1 LASRRCPQATK
12 KLQYLICNIGIASP
26 AAAGQHHNVKNPKN
40 MRDPVVDEIKQRINI
55 VEVIQEYLPLKKA
68 GTNWKGLCPFH
79 SEKSPSFMVSED
91 RMMFHCFGCG
101 EHGDVFTFL
110 MKQEGYEFPEVL
122 KLLADRAGVKIER
135 RDPKIAHERNLLSE
149 IADISSRF
157 YQKVLTDSPQAETAR
172 EYLTK
177 RALKNETATAF
188 GIGFAPD
195 GWENLCNFL
204 NKRGYKDEDIINSGL
219 ALRSTNGRGIYDRF
233 RKRVMFTIRNA
244 QGQVVGFTGRLLP
257 EDEKKPDAGGK
268 YVNTPESALYHKGSV
283 LYGLDQAKQEIKKQD
298 LAVLVE
304 GNMDV
309 VSSHQAGIRN
319 VIAASGT
326 ALTDDQLRLLGRYT
340 RRLAVAFDADA
351 AGDSAAK
358 KGIIAALRAGFLVKV
373 IIIPEGAGKDP
384 DDCVRKDP
392 QLWRQAIEKA
402 IDVIDFLVQS
412 ARAKFDLRGLEG
424 KRSTVEQ
431 ILPIIAEVGDPV
443 VAAHYL
449 KVLSEAVGIPED
461 VIRSQLPKPVAP
473 RSSGPPTASQQPTT
487 QLSRQRMLSERL
499 LAIYLT
505 DPKVRPEVQNNL
517 KTEYLEGDD
526 LKDLYGWALAGY
538 TQNIISL
545 PAPREDRAKEL
556 AEILPL
562 KLDVEQADEP
572 LEEAKNIL
580 NILASL
586 RRQAVR
592 ERLETE
598 MRVAEKLGDVAR
610 IEELTKAFKEL

>member
-1 LASRRCPQATK
+1 
-12 KLQYLICNIGIASP
+12 
-26 AAAGQHHNVKNPKN
+26 

-79 SEKSPSFMVSED
+79 GEKSPSFMVSED

-172 EYLTK
+172 QYLGK
-177 RALKNETATAF
+177 RDLKKETAAAF

-204 NKRGYKDEDIINSGL
+204 NKRGYKDDDIINSGL
-219 ALRSTNGRGIYDRF
+219 ALRSVNGRGIYDRF
-233 RKRVMFTIRNA
+233 RKRVMFTIKNA

-283 LYGLDQAKQEIKKQD
+283 LYGLDQAKQEIKKHD

-358 KGIIAALRAGFLVKV
+358 KGIILALRAGFLVKV

-392 QLWRQAIEKA
+392 QLWRTAIEKA

-412 ARAKFDLRGLEG
+412 ARAKFDLRSVEG
-424 KRSTVEQ
+424 KRAAVEQ
-431 ILPIIAEVGDPV
+431 ILPIVAEVGDPV

-449 KVLSEAVGIPED
+449 KVLAEAVGTPED
-461 VIRSQLPKPVAP
+461 IIRNELAKKTQRP
-473 RSSGPPTASQQPTT
+473 GASAAAGNQPTPA
-487 QLSRQRMLSERL
+487 LSRTRMLSERL

-505 DPKVRPEVQNNL
+505 CPAVRSEVQNRL
-517 KTEYLEGDD
+517 KTEHLEGAD
-526 LKDLYGWALAGY
+526 LRDLYGWAMAGY

-562 KLDVEQADEP
+562 KLDVEPADEP
-572 LEEAKNIL
+572 FEEAKNIL

-586 RRQAVR
+586 HRQAER

-598 MRVAEKLGDVAR
+598 MREAEKIGDVAR
-610 IEELTKAFKEL
+610 INEIAKLFKEL

>member
-1 LASRRCPQATK
+1 
-12 KLQYLICNIGIASP
+12 
-26 AAAGQHHNVKNPKN
+26 

-79 SEKSPSFMVSED
+79 GEKSPSFMVSED

-110 MKQEGYEFPEVL
+110 MKQEGYDFPEVL

-157 YQKVLTDSPQAETAR
+157 YQRVLLDSPSAETAR
-172 EYLTK
+172 VYLSK
-177 RALKNETATAF
+177 RALKPETIQNF
-188 GIGFAPD
+188 GIGFAPE
-195 GWENLCNFL
+195 GWETLCNFL
-204 NKRGYKDEDIINSGL
+204 NKRGYKDDDIISAGL

-233 RKRVMFTIRNA
+233 RKRVMFTIKNA
-244 QGQVVGFTGRLLP
+244 QAQVVGFTGRLLP

-309 VSSHQAGIRN
+309 VSSHQAGIKN

-358 KGIIAALRAGFLVKV
+358 KGIIAALRNGFLVKV
-373 IIIPEGAGKDP
+373 IVIPEGAGKDP

-392 QLWRQAIEKA
+392 ELWRKA
-402 IDVIDFLVQS
+402 IANAIDIIDFLVKS
-412 ARAKFDLRGLEG
+412 ARAKFDLHAIEG
-424 KRSTVEQ
+424 KRAAVGQ
-431 ILPIIAEVGDPV
+431 ILPIIAEVGDSV
-443 VAAHYL
+443 VQAHYL
-449 KVLSEAVGIPED
+449 KTLSEAVGTPED
-461 VIRSQLPKPVAP
+461 IIRGQLPKAHVVEAKQDQAK
-473 RSSGPPTASQQPTT
+473 ASP
-487 QLSRQRMLSERL
+487 QLSRLRMLSERL

-505 DPKVRPEVQNNL
+505 DPKVRPEVQNRL
-517 KTEYLEGDD
+517 KAEYLDGED
-526 LKDLYGWALAGY
+526 LGDLYAWVLAGY
-538 TQNIISL
+538 TKNIISL

-562 KLDVEQADEP
+562 KLDVEPADEP
-572 LEEAKNIL
+572 FEEVKDIL
-580 NILASL
+580 NNLASL
-586 RRQAVR
+586 HRQAAR

-598 MRVAEKLGDVAR
+598 MREAEKIGDVAR

>member
-1 LASRRCPQATK
+1 
-12 KLQYLICNIGIASP
+12 
-26 AAAGQHHNVKNPKN
+26 

-91 RMMFHCFGCG
+91 RMIFHCFGCG

-110 MKQEGYEFPEVL
+110 MKQEGYDFPEVL

-172 EYLTK
+172 QYLAK
-177 RALKNETATAF
+177 RALKPETIAAF

-195 GWENLCNFL
+195 GWESLCNFL

-219 ALRSTNGRGIYDRF
+219 ALRSVNGRGVYDRF

-244 QGQVVGFTGRLLP
+244 HGQVIGFTGRLLP

-283 LYGLDQAKQEIKKQD
+283 LYGLDLAKYEIKKQD
-298 LAVLVE
+298 MVVLVE

-340 RRLAVAFDADA
+340 RRIAVAFDADA

-358 KGIIAALRAGFLVKV
+358 KGIVAALRAGFLVKV
-373 IIIPEGAGKDP
+373 IVIPEGAGKDP

-392 QLWRQAIEKA
+392 DLWRKA
-402 IDVIDFLVQS
+402 IAGAIDIIDFLVVS
-412 ARAKFDLRGLEG
+412 SRAKFDLHALEG
-424 KRSTVEQ
+424 KRAAVEQ
-431 ILPIIAEVGDPV
+431 ILPIVAEVGDPV

-461 VIRSQLPKPVAP
+461 IIRSQLPKARDSKPTSHEP
-473 RSSGPPTASQQPTT
+473 RATS
-487 QLSRQRMLSERL
+487 QLSRHRMLSERL

-505 DPKVRPEVQNNL
+505 DPKVRPDVQNGL
-517 KTEYLEGDD
+517 KSEYLDGEE
-526 LKDLYGWALAGY
+526 LKDLYGWAMAGY
-538 TQNIISL
+538 TGNIISL
-545 PAPREDRAKEL
+545 PAPREELAKEL

-562 KLDVEQADEP
+562 KLDVEPADEP
-572 LEEAKNIL
+572 LNEVKDIL

-586 RRQAVR
+586 HRQAVR

-598 MRVAEKLGDVAR
+598 MRDAETIGDVAR
-610 IEELTKAFKEL
+610 IEELTRAFKEL

>member
-1 LASRRCPQATK
+1 
-12 KLQYLICNIGIASP
+12 
-26 AAAGQHHNVKNPKN
+26 
-40 MRDPVVDEIKQRINI
+40 MRDPIVDEIKQRINI

-79 SEKSPSFMVSED
+79 NEKSPSFMVSED

-110 MKQEGYEFPEVL
+110 MKQEGYDFPEVL

-135 RDPKIAHERNLLSE
+135 RDPKIQHERNLLSE
-149 IADISSRF
+149 IAELASRF

-172 EYLTK
+172 QYLGK
-177 RALKNETATAF
+177 RALKPETIQKF

-195 GWENLCNFL
+195 GWESLCNFL
-204 NKRGYKDEDIINSGL
+204 NKRGYNDDDIINSGL

-244 QGQVVGFTGRLLP
+244 QAQVVGFTGRLLP
-257 EDEKKPDAGGK
+257 DDEKKPDAGGK
-268 YVNTPESALYHKGSV
+268 YVNTPESALYHKSLV
-283 LYGLDQAKQEIKKQD
+283 LFGLDQAKQEIKKRD
-298 LAVLVE
+298 MAVLVE

-309 VSSHQAGIRN
+309 ISSHQAGICN
-319 VIAASGT
+319 VVAASGT

-340 RRLAVAFDADA
+340 RRMAVAFDADA

-358 KGIIAALRAGFLVKV
+358 KGIVTALRAGFLVKV
-373 IIIPEGAGKDP
+373 IVIPEGAGKDP
-384 DDCVRKDP
+384 DDCVRKDAE
-392 QLWRQAIEKA
+392 LWKKA
-402 IDVIDFLVQS
+402 IANAIDIIDFLVQS
-412 ARAKFDLRGLEG
+412 ARAKFDLHSLEG

-443 VAAHYL
+443 VQAHYL
-449 KVLSEAVGIPED
+449 KTLSESVGIPED
-461 VIRSQLPKPVAP
+461 IIRTQLPKPIVQ
-473 RSSGPPTASQQPTT
+473 RSSGSVVANQQPVA
-487 QLSRQRMLSERL
+487 QLSRHRMLSERL
-499 LAIYLT
+499 LALYLT
-505 DPKVRPEVQNNL
+505 APQTRNDVQNRL
-517 KTEYLEGDD
+517 KSEYLDGDD
-526 LKDLYGWALAGY
+526 LRDLYAWALAGY
-538 TQNIISL
+538 THNIISL

-562 KLDVEQADEP
+562 KLDVEPADEP
-572 LEEAKNIL
+572 VEEVKDIL

-586 RRQAVR
+586 HRQAAR

-598 MRVAEKLGDVAR
+598 MRAAEKLGDVAR

>member
-1 LASRRCPQATK
+1 
-12 KLQYLICNIGIASP
+12 
-26 AAAGQHHNVKNPKN
+26 
-40 MRDPVVDEIKQRINI
+40 
-55 VEVIQEYLPLKKA
+55 
-68 GTNWKGLCPFH
+68 
-79 SEKSPSFMVSED
+79 
-91 RMMFHCFGCG
+91 
-101 EHGDVFTFL
+101 
-110 MKQEGYEFPEVL
+110 MKQEGYDFPEVL

-172 EYLTK
+172 QYLAK
-177 RALKNETATAF
+177 RALKPETIAAF

-195 GWENLCNFL
+195 GWESLCNFL

-219 ALRSTNGRGIYDRF
+219 ALRSVNGRGVYDRF

-244 QGQVVGFTGRLLP
+244 HGQVIGFTGRLLP

-283 LYGLDQAKQEIKKQD
+283 LYGLDLAKYEIKKQD
-298 LAVLVE
+298 MVVLVE

-340 RRLAVAFDADA
+340 RRIAVAFDADA

-358 KGIIAALRAGFLVKV
+358 KGIVAALRAGFLVKV
-373 IIIPEGAGKDP
+373 IVIPEGAGKDP

-392 QLWRQAIEKA
+392 DLWRKA
-402 IDVIDFLVQS
+402 IAGAIDIIDFLVVS
-412 ARAKFDLRGLEG
+412 SRAKFDLHALEG
-424 KRSTVEQ
+424 KRAAVEQ
-431 ILPIIAEVGDPV
+431 ILPIVAEVGDPV

-461 VIRSQLPKPVAP
+461 IIRSQLPKARDSKPTSHEP
-473 RSSGPPTASQQPTT
+473 RATS
-487 QLSRQRMLSERL
+487 QLSRHRMLSERL

-505 DPKVRPEVQNNL
+505 DPKVRPDVQNGL
-517 KTEYLEGDD
+517 KSEYLDGEE
-526 LKDLYGWALAGY
+526 LKDLYGWAMAGY
-538 TQNIISL
+538 TGNIISL
-545 PAPREDRAKEL
+545 PAPREELAKEL

-562 KLDVEQADEP
+562 KLDVEPADEP
-572 LEEAKNIL
+572 LNEVKDIL

-586 RRQAVR
+586 HRQAVR

-598 MRVAEKLGDVAR
+598 MRDAETIGDVAR
-610 IEELTKAFKEL
+610 IEELTRAFKEL

>member
-1 LASRRCPQATK
+1 
-12 KLQYLICNIGIASP
+12 
-26 AAAGQHHNVKNPKN
+26 

-91 RMMFHCFGCG
+91 RMIFHCFGCG

-110 MKQEGYEFPEVL
+110 MKQEGYDFPEVL

-172 EYLTK
+172 QYLAK
-177 RALKNETATAF
+177 RALKPETIAAF

-195 GWENLCNFL
+195 GWESLCNFL

-219 ALRSTNGRGIYDRF
+219 ALRSVNGRGVYDRF

-244 QGQVVGFTGRLLP
+244 HGQVIGFTGRLLP

-283 LYGLDQAKQEIKKQD
+283 LYGLDLAKYEIKKQD
-298 LAVLVE
+298 MVVLVE

-340 RRLAVAFDADA
+340 RRIAVAFDADA

-358 KGIIAALRAGFLVKV
+358 KGIVAALRAGFLVKV
-373 IIIPEGAGKDP
+373 IVIPEGAGKDP

-392 QLWRQAIEKA
+392 DLWRKA
-402 IDVIDFLVQS
+402 IAGAIDIIDFLVVS
-412 ARAKFDLRGLEG
+412 SRAKFDLHALEG
-424 KRSTVEQ
+424 KRAAVEQ
-431 ILPIIAEVGDPV
+431 ILPIVAEVGDPV

-449 KVLSEAVGIPED
+449 KVLSGAVGIPED
-461 VIRSQLPKPVAP
+461 IIRSQLPKARDSKPTSHEP
-473 RSSGPPTASQQPTT
+473 RATS
-487 QLSRQRMLSERL
+487 QLSRHRMLSERL

-505 DPKVRPEVQNNL
+505 DPKVRPDVQNGL
-517 KTEYLEGDD
+517 KSEYLDGEE
-526 LKDLYGWALAGY
+526 LKDLYGWAMAGY
-538 TQNIISL
+538 TGNIISL
-545 PAPREDRAKEL
+545 PAPREELAKEL

-562 KLDVEQADEP
+562 KLDVEPADEP
-572 LEEAKNIL
+572 LNEVKDIL

-586 RRQAVR
+586 HRQAVR

-598 MRVAEKLGDVAR
+598 MRDAETIGDVAR
-610 IEELTKAFKEL
+610 IEELTRAFKEL

>member
-1 LASRRCPQATK
+1 
-12 KLQYLICNIGIASP
+12 
-26 AAAGQHHNVKNPKN
+26 
-40 MRDPVVDEIKQRINI
+40 MRDPIIEEIKQRINI

-110 MKQEGYEFPEVL
+110 MKQEGYDFPEVL

-149 IADISSRF
+149 IAEISSRF

-172 EYLTK
+172 QYLMK
-177 RALKNETATAF
+177 RALKPETDAAF

-195 GWENLCNFL
+195 GWENLCSFL
-204 NKRGYKDEDIINSGL
+204 SKRGYKDGDIINSGL
-219 ALRSTNGRGIYDRF
+219 ALRSVNGRGVYDRF

-244 QGQVVGFTGRLLP
+244 HGQVIGFTGRLLP

-283 LYGLDQAKQEIKKQD
+283 LYGLDMAKQEIKKQD

-358 KGIIAALRAGFLVKV
+358 KGIVAALRAGFLVKV
-373 IIIPEGAGKDP
+373 IVIPEGAGKDP

-392 QLWRQAIEKA
+392 DLWRKA
-402 IDVIDFLVQS
+402 IANAIDIIDFLVVS
-412 ARAKFDLRGLEG
+412 CRAKFDLHSLEG
-424 KRSTVEQ
+424 KRAAVEQ

-443 VAAHYL
+443 VQAHYL
-449 KVLSEAVGIPED
+449 KVLSETVGIPDD
-461 VIRSQLPKPVAP
+461 VIRSQLPKRGNAEDSP
-473 RSSGPPTASQQPTT
+473 RQTDAEAKPR
-487 QLSRQRMLSERL
+487 LSRTRMLSERL

-505 DPKVRPEVQNNL
+505 DPKVRPEVQNGL
-517 KTEYLEGDD
+517 KSEYLEGEE

-545 PAPREDRAKEL
+545 PAPREERAIEL

-562 KLDVEQADEP
+562 KLDVEPAAEP
-572 LEEAKNIL
+572 LNEVKDIL

-586 RRQAVR
+586 HRQAVR

-598 MRVAEKLGDVAR
+598 MRDAETIGDVAR
-610 IEELTKAFKEL
+610 IEELTRAFKEL

>member
-1 LASRRCPQATK
+1 
-12 KLQYLICNIGIASP
+12 
-26 AAAGQHHNVKNPKN
+26 
-40 MRDPVVDEIKQRINI
+40 MRDPVVEEIKQRINI
-55 VEVIQEYLPLKKA
+55 VEVVQEYMPLKKA
-68 GTNWKGLCPFH
+68 GASWKGLCPFH
-79 SEKSPSFMVSED
+79 GEKTPSFVVSED
-91 RMMFHCFGCG
+91 RMNFHCFGCG
-101 EHGDVFTFL
+101 EGGDVFSFL
-110 MKQEGYEFPEVL
+110 QKMEGYDFPEVL

-135 RDPKIAHERNLLSE
+135 RDPKIAHERNLLFE

-157 YQKVLTDSPQAETAR
+157 YHKILTDSPQAETAR
-172 EYLTK
+172 EYLAK
-177 RALKNETATAF
+177 RALKPETAAAF
-188 GIGFAPD
+188 GIGFAPE
-195 GWENLCNFL
+195 GWETLCNFL

-233 RKRVMFTIRNA
+233 RKRVMFTIKNA

-283 LYGLDQAKQEIKKQD
+283 LYGLDQAKQAIKQQD

-358 KGIIAALRAGFLVKV
+358 KGIVAALRAGFLVRV

-392 QLWRQAIEKA
+392 ELWRRAILKA
-402 IDVIDFLVQS
+402 IDIIDFLMQS
-412 ARAKFDLRGLEG
+412 ARVKFDLHNAEG
-424 KRSTVEQ
+424 KRSAVEQ

-443 VAAHYL
+443 VQAHYL
-449 KVLSEAVGIPED
+449 KTLSEAVGTPED
-461 VIRSQLPKPVAP
+461 IIRSQLPRARDQKPTNREP
-473 RSSGPPTASQQPTT
+473 RTASQ
-487 QLSRQRMLSERL
+487 LSRHRMLSERL
-499 LAIYLT
+499 LAIYLVE
-505 DPKVRPEVQNNL
+505 PKVRPEVQNSL
-517 KTEYLEGDD
+517 KIEYLDGED
-526 LKDLYGWALAGY
+526 LRDLYGWSMAGY
-538 TQNIISL
+538 THNIISL
-545 PAPREDRAKEL
+545 PAPREERAKEL

-562 KLDVEQADEP
+562 KLDVEPAAEP

-580 NILASL
+580 NILSSL
-586 RRQAVR
+586 HRQAER

-598 MRVAEKLGDVAR
+598 MREAEKIGDVAR

>member
-1 LASRRCPQATK
+1 
-12 KLQYLICNIGIASP
+12 
-26 AAAGQHHNVKNPKN
+26 

-55 VEVIQEYLPLKKA
+55 VEVVQEYLPLKKA

-91 RMMFHCFGCG
+91 RMIFHCFGCG
-101 EHGDVFTFL
+101 EGGDVFTFL
-110 MKQEGYEFPEVL
+110 MKMEGYEFPEVL

-135 RDPKIAHERNLLSE
+135 RDPKIQHEKNLLAE
-149 IADISSRF
+149 IVELASRF

-172 EYLTK
+172 QYLSN
-177 RALKNETATAF
+177 RELKTETIRTF

-195 GWENLCNFL
+195 GWETLCGFL

-219 ALRSTNGRGIYDRF
+219 ALRSVNGRGVYDRF
-233 RKRVMFTIRNA
+233 RKRVMFTIRNTH
-244 QGQVVGFTGRLLP
+244 GQVIGFTGRLLP

-283 LYGLDQAKQEIKKQD
+283 LYGLDLAKQEIKKHD

-351 AGDSAAK
+351 AGDLAAK
-358 KGIIAALRAGFLVKV
+358 KGIVAALRAGFLVKV
-373 IIIPEGAGKDP
+373 IVIPDGAGKDP

-392 QLWRQAIEKA
+392 ELWRKA
-402 IDVIDFLVQS
+402 IASAIDIIEFLVQS
-412 ARAKFDLRGLEG
+412 VRIKFDLHSVEG
-424 KRSTVEQ
+424 KRATVEQ
-431 ILPIIAEVGDPV
+431 ILPIIAEVGDPLV
-443 VAAHYL
+443 QAHYL
-449 KVLSEAVGIPED
+449 KVLSETVGIPED
-461 VIRSQLPKPVAP
+461 VIRSQLPMARTVEAKPLQ
-473 RSSGPPTASQQPTT
+473 ASQAEVSP
-487 QLSRQRMLSERL
+487 QLSRHRMLSERL

-505 DPKVRPEVQNNL
+505 DPKVRSEVQNGL
-517 KTEYLEGDD
+517 KVEYLDGDD
-526 LKDLYGWALAGY
+526 LKDLYAWAMAGY

-562 KLDVEQADEP
+562 KLDVEPAVES

-586 RRQAVR
+586 RRQAER

-598 MRVAEKLGDVAR
+598 MRAAEKVGDIKR

>member
-1 LASRRCPQATK
+1 
-12 KLQYLICNIGIASP
+12 
-26 AAAGQHHNVKNPKN
+26 

-79 SEKSPSFMVSED
+79 GEKSPSFMVSED

-172 EYLTK
+172 QYLTQ
-177 RALKNETATAF
+177 RALKPETAVAF

-233 RKRVMFTIRNA
+233 RKRIMFTIKNV

-283 LYGLDQAKQEIKKQD
+283 LYGLDQAKQEIKKHD

-326 ALTDDQLRLLGRYT
+326 ALTDDQLHLLGRYT

-358 KGIIAALRAGFLVKV
+358 KGIVLALRAGFLVKV

-412 ARAKFDLRGLEG
+412 ARAKFDLHGLEG
-424 KRSTVEQ
+424 KRSAVEQ

-443 VAAHYL
+443 VQAHYL
-449 KVLSEAVGIPED
+449 KILSEAVGTPED
-461 VIRSQLPKPVAP
+461 IIRGQLPRARDQKPTSHEP
-473 RSSGPPTASQQPTT
+473 RATS
-487 QLSRQRMLSERL
+487 QLSRTRMLSERL

-505 DPKVRPEVQNNL
+505 SPAVRPEVQNRL
-517 KTEYLEGDD
+517 KTEYLEGGD
-526 LKDLYGWALAGY
+526 LRDLYGWAMAGY

-562 KLDVEQADEP
+562 KLDVEPADEP
-572 LEEAKNIL
+572 FEEAKNIL

-586 RRQAVR
+586 HRQAER

-598 MRVAEKLGDVAR
+598 MREAEKIGDVAR
-610 IEELTKAFKEL
+610 INEIAKLFKEL

>member
-1 LASRRCPQATK
+1 
-12 KLQYLICNIGIASP
+12 
-26 AAAGQHHNVKNPKN
+26 
-40 MRDPVVDEIKQRINI
+40 
-55 VEVIQEYLPLKKA
+55 
-68 GTNWKGLCPFH
+68 
-79 SEKSPSFMVSED
+79 
-91 RMMFHCFGCG
+91 
-101 EHGDVFTFL
+101 
-110 MKQEGYEFPEVL
+110 
-122 KLLADRAGVKIER
+122 
-135 RDPKIAHERNLLSE
+135 
-149 IADISSRF
+149 
-157 YQKVLTDSPQAETAR
+157 
-172 EYLTK
+172 LTK
-177 RALKNETATAF
+177 RALKPETAAAF

-219 ALRSTNGRGIYDRF
+219 ALRSTNGRGVYDRF
-233 RKRVMFTIRNA
+233 RKRVMFTIKNA

-283 LYGLDQAKQEIKKQD
+283 LYGLDRAKQAIKKHD

-309 VSSHQAGIRN
+309 VSSHQAGITN

-358 KGIIAALRAGFLVKV
+358 KGIVAALRAGFLVKV
-373 IIIPEGAGKDP
+373 IVIPDGAGKDP

-392 QLWRQAIEKA
+392 ELWRKA
-402 IDVIDFLVQS
+402 IASAIDIIEFLVQS
-412 ARAKFDLRGLEG
+412 VRTKFDLRNVEG

-431 ILPIIAEVGDPV
+431 IIPIIAEVGDPIV
-443 VAAHYL
+443 QAHYL
-449 KVLSEAVGIPED
+449 KVLSETVGIPED
-461 VIRSQLPKPVAP
+461 IIRNQLPKRGSAEAKP
-473 RSSGPPTASQQPTT
+473 RQTDAEASPR
-487 QLSRQRMLSERL
+487 LSRTRMLSERL

-505 DPKVRPEVQNNL
+505 DPKVRPEVQNGL
-517 KTEYLEGDD
+517 KVEYLDGDD
-526 LKDLYGWALAGY
+526 LKDLYAWAMAGY

-562 KLDVEQADEP
+562 KLDVEPADET

-598 MRVAEKLGDVAR
+598 MRAAEKLGDVER